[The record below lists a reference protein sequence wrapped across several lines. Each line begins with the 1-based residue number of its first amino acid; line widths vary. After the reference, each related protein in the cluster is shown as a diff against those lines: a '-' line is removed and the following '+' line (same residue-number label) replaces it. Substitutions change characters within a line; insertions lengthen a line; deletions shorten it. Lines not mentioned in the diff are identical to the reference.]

1 MHFIMYGRGNLGTG
15 KRNALQIYV
24 SQKNGGWASLSHLA
38 SGMAWLCRGPKS
50 ICLLRIKFHPPLG
63 TEPCPLSYTQPC
75 KMGAVR
81 SLPSSD
87 PAGSK
92 ETTRHPPVSDSE
104 GENVQTFT
112 VPPHP
117 LSSSP
122 HLLSH
127 SLSFSV
133 WGENDKNASS

>member
-1 MHFIMYGRGNLGTG
+1 MWMREPRHWPTQCLANLRFTEECIGAG
-15 KRNALQIYV
+15 Q
-24 SQKNGGWASLSHLA
+24 ASLSHLA

-50 ICLLRIKFHPPLG
+50 ICLLPIKFHPPLG
-63 TEPCPLSYTQPC
+63 TEPCPSLYTQPC
-75 KMGAVR
+75 KMGAVH

-92 ETTRHPPVSDSE
+92 KTTQHPLASDSE
-104 GENVQTFT
+104 GENVQTFAA
-112 VPPHP
+112 PPHP
-117 LSSSP
+117 LPSSP

-133 WGENDKNASS
+133 WGEND